1 MQKRDGNFSWIS
13 RHKQLKDRL
22 DEELALE
29 AKAEE
34 NLKAK
39 ARLFGSRVFRCFSHD
54 LQDLRNICHAFCAF
68 CAFSGV

>member
-1 MQKRDGNFSWIS
+1 MQEGLELRLDLDSCRS
-13 RHKQLKDRL
+13 RHQQLKDRL

-39 ARLFGSRVFRCFSHD
+39 ARLFGNTFFLCLLCRFGC
-54 LQDLRNICHAFCAF
+54 LMLM
-68 CAFSGV
+68 